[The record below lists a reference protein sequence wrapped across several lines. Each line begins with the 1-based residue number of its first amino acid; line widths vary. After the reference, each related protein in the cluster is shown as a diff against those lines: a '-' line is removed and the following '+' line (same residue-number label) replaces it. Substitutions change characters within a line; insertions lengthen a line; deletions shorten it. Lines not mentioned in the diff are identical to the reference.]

1 MLTAELIEGFVNGL
15 LAQGFDGRAETP
27 EFHRELW
34 SLCASKHR
42 FVAIAAPRGFAK
54 STAVTHCYTLA
65 ALLFRD
71 RSFAVIVSDTETQAI
86 LFLQDIKKELQD
98 NEQLIDLFG
107 VKRDKDGK
115 VKFIKESETDII
127 VEMTDGHRFRVMAK
141 GSEQKVR
148 GLKWKNKRPDLIV
161 CDDLENDEIVMNQ
174 ERREKFRRWFYG
186 ALVPCRADHGV
197 IRVVG
202 TILHMDSLLERLM
215 PATQLA
221 AMRRK
226 DKLQSTELKEWSS
239 IKTPWVSVKYKAHN
253 KDFSHLL
260 WDTKKTAEDLKSI
273 RSDYLAQ
280 GMPELYSQEYLNEPI
295 DESVAYFR
303 RSDFLPMDKADR
315 ERLKN
320 FYIAVDLAVSE
331 KERADYTSMAVGG
344 VDQNGMLHITNVIR
358 DRLDGRQI
366 VDLIL
371 RLNKLYNPV
380 AFGVEEGQISKSIM
394 PFLRERMHQENNF
407 PSMYP
412 LKPSTDKL
420 TRARSIQARMRAG
433 GVKFDKE
440 AEWYQIFE
448 DELARFPRDK
458 HDDQVDS
465 FAYLGL
471 MIDKMIEAPTPRE
484 LEEQEWDD
492 NWKRSG
498 LKEEGRNATTGY

>member
-15 LAQGFDGRAETP
+15 LAPHFDGRANTP
-27 EFHRELW
+27 DFHRELW
-34 SLCASKHR
+34 NLCASKHR

-54 STAVTHCYTLA
+54 STAVTHCFTLA

-98 NEQLIDLFG
+98 NEPLIDLFG

-127 VEMTDGHRFRVMAK
+127 VEMSDGHRFRVMAK

-148 GLKWKNKRPDLIV
+148 GLKWKNKRPDLII

-226 DKLQSTELKEWSS
+226 DKLQSTELKEWSA

-253 KDFSHLL
+253 RDFTQLL
-260 WDTKKTAEDLKSI
+260 WPDKKTAADLQSI
-273 RSDYLAQ
+273 RADYLAQ

-303 RSDFLPMDKADR
+303 RSDFLPMDKTDK
-315 ERLKN
+315 EKLKN

-331 KERADYTSMAVGG
+331 KERADYTAITVGG
-344 VDQNGMLHITNVIR
+344 VDQHGLLHITNVIR
-358 DRLDGRQI
+358 DRLDGREI

-394 PFLRERMHQENNF
+394 PFLRERMHIENNF
-407 PSMYP
+407 PSLYS

-433 GVKFDKE
+433 GVKFDKD

-458 HDDQVDS
+458 HDDQVDA

-484 LEEQEWDD
+484 LQEEVWEEEW
-492 NWKRSG
+492 NRSG